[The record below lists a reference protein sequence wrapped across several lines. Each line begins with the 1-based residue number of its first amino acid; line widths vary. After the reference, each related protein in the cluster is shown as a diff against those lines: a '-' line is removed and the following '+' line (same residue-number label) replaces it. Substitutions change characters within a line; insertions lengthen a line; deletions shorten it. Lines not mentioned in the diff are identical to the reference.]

1 MKDIWLY
8 LVRRAAIAKSIYRAA
23 LTNYILYDN
32 ISMIYSG
39 DILKRVGFNMTKYT
53 ETQRKI
59 LEVGKEE
66 FLAKGFKD
74 ASLRGIV
81 KAAGFTQGAFY
92 GYYPDKAALFDAL
105 VSEAAATLMEQFKAA
120 QRAHYD
126 LITEEKTAQSQELST
141 DYLNYFINYI
151 YDNFDAFKL
160 VICCSEGT
168 RYSNYVHELVEL
180 EVSQTEKYYQ
190 QLRQLGKVEG
200 VVNHDLHHMITS
212 AYFTAV
218 FETVVHDMSREQA
231 IGYVNELAV
240 FFNCGWSGLLRLK

>member
-1 MKDIWLY
+1 
-8 LVRRAAIAKSIYRAA
+8 
-23 LTNYILYDN
+23 
-32 ISMIYSG
+32 
-39 DILKRVGFNMTKYT
+39 MTEYT
-53 ETQRKI
+53 DTQRKI
-59 LEVGKEE
+59 LEAGKRE
-66 FLAKGFKD
+66 FLEKGFKD

-105 VSEAAATLMEQFKAA
+105 VSEAADTLIEQFKVA
-120 QRAHYD
+120 QQAHYD
-126 LITEEKTAQSQELST
+126 LIPEEKTAQSRELST

-168 RYSNYVHELVEL
+168 RYANYVHELVEL
-180 EVSQTEKYYQ
+180 EVSQTENYYQ

>member
-1 MKDIWLY
+1 
-8 LVRRAAIAKSIYRAA
+8 
-23 LTNYILYDN
+23 
-32 ISMIYSG
+32 
-39 DILKRVGFNMTKYT
+39 MTKYT

-81 KAAGFTQGAFY
+81 KAAGLPKVHFTATIQTRRLSLMRWCPRP
-92 GYYPDKAALFDAL
+92 PD
-105 VSEAAATLMEQFKAA
+105 TLMEQFKAA

>member
-1 MKDIWLY
+1 MMPPESTLARIHQ
-8 LVRRAAIAKSIYRAA
+8 AARS
-23 LTNYILYDN
+23 
-32 ISMIYSG
+32 
-39 DILKRVGFNMTKYT
+39 
-53 ETQRKI
+53 
-59 LEVGKEE
+59 E
-66 FLAKGFKD
+66 FREKGFQG
-74 ASLRGIV
+74 ASLRNIV
-81 KAAGFTQGAFY
+81 KSVGMTTGAFY

-105 VSEAAATLMEQFKAA
+105 VSEAADTLMEQFKAA

>member
-1 MKDIWLY
+1 
-8 LVRRAAIAKSIYRAA
+8 
-23 LTNYILYDN
+23 
-32 ISMIYSG
+32 
-39 DILKRVGFNMTKYT
+39 MTKYT

-105 VSEAAATLMEQFKAA
+105 VSEAADTLMEQFKAA

-200 VVNHDLHHMITS
+200 VVNHDLNHMITS